1 MTAFALQDQLNW
13 EVTKRRICVIGA
25 DGNFQPIEGKMAT
38 VREDNDK
45 VLGIVGDDYEVLANS
60 DLKKLIQPLV
70 DEQVLTVTNQG
81 FLGHGKKVFV
91 QAQVD
96 QDYEVAGFKHKGLIT
111 LLNSHDGTTKVAIGP
126 TCVRVICQNTF
137 ALAMTQLG
145 EKFRHSSGVT
155 EKVLSS
161 QAVINFVNEAMKH
174 YSERV
179 ETLAAAPCSAGKFQE
194 FIEEVYQKDT
204 KRMRESF
211 VDQLNQLFYTGKGNE
226 GKTMLDA
233 FSSVTEYAS
242 NYSRKSTSGR
252 FLYSQFGQGAR
263 INNRA
268 LRVGLELAAV

>member
-13 EVTKRRICVIGA
+13 EVAKRRICVIGA

-45 VLGIVGDDYEVLANS
+45 VLGIVSDDYEVLANS

-81 FLGHGKKVFV
+81 YLNHGRKVFV
-91 QAQVD
+91 QAEVS

-111 LLNSHDGTTKVAIGP
+111 LLNSHDGTTKVAVGP

-161 QAVINFVNEAMKH
+161 QAVINFVNEAMQR

-179 ETLAAAPCSAGKFQE
+179 ETLASTSCSAGQFQQV
-194 FIEEVYQKDT
+194 IEQVTGKDI
-204 KRMRESF
+204 KSVQERMVST
-211 VDQLNQLFYTGKGNE
+211 LNNLFYNGKGNE
-226 GKTMLDA
+226 GRTMADA
-233 FSSVTEYAS
+233 FQAFTEYAS
-242 NYSRKSTSGR
+242 NYARKTPSGN
-252 FLYSQFGQGAR
+252 FLYSQFGKGAST
-263 INNRA
+263 NTKA
-268 LRVGLELAAV
+268 MSVLAEMAAV